1 MRYSKLYM
9 DDDRLRNSIELQVLA
24 RRNSK
29 KITLPKNFI
38 PRTQLDRF
46 VWRNLVMDWPFEK
59 IQKTWP
65 MLTVNF
71 VNRNLFG
78 K

>member
-46 VWRNLVMDWPFEK
+46 VWRNLVMDWPLEK
-59 IQKTWP
+59 LIKLYPT
-65 MLTVNF
+65 LSVNF
-71 VNRNLFG
+71 VNRHLFN